1 MRKITIS
8 KPIYELYKELERLE
22 ELLDFSVFYPLERAF
37 ESHHFLPGFHV
48 DKVYYEIHEDDKNN
62 LIVLQ
67 FGKNALLGDEG
78 YEVEGKY
85 LEELIETL
93 KAM

>member
-1 MRKITIS
+1 MRKITIT
-8 KPIYELYKELERLE
+8 KLIYELYKELERLE
-22 ELLDFSVFYPLERAF
+22 DILDFSVFYPLEHAF

-48 DKVYYEIHEDDKNN
+48 NRVYYEIHEDDKNE

-67 FGKNALLGDEG
+67 FGSNALLGDEG

-85 LEELIETL
+85 LEELVKTL
-93 KAM
+93 KSM